1 MLGKRFRRRHAHAT
15 RLHPAA
21 IVGIC
26 LALAIILTV
35 VVGNLLRGL
44 LDDETYQKLTQGE
57 ETETNETEPP
67 RTSNVRNVNAYP
79 FALGE
84 DAENAVGMTS
94 VSVPINKPDGT
105 VLYTSDVTVGLG
117 LSSTENI
124 ALQETLGEIGAFVPY
139 VSGVFYPQAF
149 VQERPDARYAV
160 ANVESALLRE
170 FSNAGGSEILLCGLP
185 MTLDNTDAVLE
196 YVEIVR
202 FAVGQTPIGVAVPL
216 SVASNTE
223 NWELLARLFEVCD
236 FLAIDL
242 TAEITDGSD
251 LDDTGYSPAAD
262 ALLSRCAYFVSQ
274 FDARLIF
281 SERQTALISTAVLQA
296 RPDFQV
302 IRYVREVQE
311 QETEQ
316 ETTAE

>member
-1 MLGKRFRRRHAHAT
+1 MPGKRFRHRRTHAT
-15 RLHPAA
+15 KLPPIA

-26 LALAIILTV
+26 LALAVILTV
-35 VVGNLLRGL
+35 TVGNLLRGL

-57 ETETNETEPP
+57 KTETNETEPP
-67 RTSNVRNVNAYP
+67 RTSNVRNVNAYL
-79 FALGE
+79 FTLGE
-84 DAENAVGMTS
+84 NAENAVGMTS
-94 VSVPINKPDGT
+94 VSIPINKPDGT
-105 VLYTSDVTVGLG
+105 ILYASDVTAELG

-124 ALQETLGEIGAFVPY
+124 ALQETLGEICAFVPY

-149 VQERPDARYAV
+149 LQERPDARYAV
-160 ANVESALLRE
+160 ASVESALLRE

-185 MTLDNTDAVLE
+185 MTPDNTDAVIE
-196 YVEIVR
+196 YVETVR
-202 FAVGQTPIGVAVPL
+202 FSVKSTPIGVAIPL

-242 TAEITDGSD
+242 TAETVDESD

-262 ALLSRCAYFVSQ
+262 AILSRCTYFVSQ

-281 SERQTALISTAVLQA
+281 AEEQTSLISTAVLQA

-302 IRYVREVQE
+302 IRYAEK
-311 QETEQ
+311 
-316 ETTAE
+316 TTSLGES